1 MNLKLFQSMR
11 KELYISALITFI
23 SVLLIIA
30 GFFSPP
36 IGKIDGSV
44 LSAVGELFAFSAL
57 WQFAV
62 AVCKGKGVNL
72 RHGNTE
78 INIKKDD
85 EKKDN

>member
-1 MNLKLFQSMR
+1 MKLKLFQSMR

-30 GFFSPP
+30 GFFFPP

-44 LSAVGELFAFSAL
+44 LTAVGELFAFSAL
-57 WQFAV
+57 WNVTIAI
-62 AVCKGKGVNL
+62 CKGKGVNL

-78 INIKKDD
+78 INIKDD